1 MYSIGLDVS
10 KASLSV
16 HIPLNSLD
24 FEIKNTL
31 KDLKSLY
38 VRFKK
43 LYKKDIDK
51 LLFVYEPT
59 GSYSSL
65 LTKFC
70 ALKNI
75 KSFMPV
81 ILFNRCNHF

>member
-31 KDLKSLY
+31 KDLK
-38 VRFKK
+38 VQIFK
-43 LYKKDIDK
+43 
-51 LLFVYEPT
+51 P
-59 GSYSSL
+59 
-65 LTKFC
+65 
-70 ALKNI
+70 
-75 KSFMPV
+75 
-81 ILFNRCNHF
+81 

>member
-38 VRFKK
+38 SELKK
-43 LYKKDIDK
+43 LYKKDI
-51 LLFVYEPT
+51 
-59 GSYSSL
+59 
-65 LTKFC
+65 
-70 ALKNI
+70 
-75 KSFMPV
+75 
-81 ILFNRCNHF
+81 